1 MTGGEVPGTLRP
13 SGAPIRAHCAGSFVM
28 QQLYPEAED
37 SPAAREGTAA
47 HFYATEAVLGRV
59 HVVGTLAPNGHPI
72 DAAMVEGGN
81 AFVNDIAECQT
92 ALASVTPPG
101 SPPWAFGVETKLTMH
116 ARIHPDCEGTPDAY
130 LLDMAAGKAG
140 ALYVWD
146 YKYGHGYV
154 DPFRNEQLLEYCA
167 GVFEA
172 YELTD
177 GDVAGL
183 SVSIRIVQP
192 RNYDEAGPVRRWDTT
207 GAEVLRLIA
216 WLREREHAAKQPN
229 APTTTGEHCRYCT
242 ANAHCRA
249 AQAVAMDQV
258 DRSSSSI
265 PRELPPVALGLY
277 VRTLEAAQ
285 ERLTHHLDAA
295 KEVLEATVR
304 SGAQGTGWAIGTGR
318 GKEVWTIDPDALFA
332 IGSAMGVEL
341 RKRAEPITPKQARD
355 AGLDASV
362 TQAYATQQSG
372 KARLVPSDV
381 NTAARI
387 FGG

>member
-1 MTGGEVPGTLRP
+1 MSAPEVPGTLRP

-28 QQLYPEAED
+28 QQLYPETED

-47 HFYATEAVLGRV
+47 HFYATEAVLGRR
-59 HVVGTLAPNGHPI
+59 HPVGTLAPNGHPI
-72 DAAMVEGGN
+72 DAAMVEGGE
-81 AFVNDIAECQT
+81 AFALDIQT
-92 ALASVTPPG
+92 AIGSFWAMGDLPP
-101 SPPWAFGVETKLTMH
+101 SCRVETKLTMH
-116 ARIHPDCEGTPDAY
+116 ARIHPDCEGTPDCY
-130 LLDMAAGKAG
+130 LLDLAGG
-140 ALYVWD
+140 RLIVWD

-154 DPFRNEQLLEYCA
+154 DPFENEQLLEYCA

-177 GDVAGL
+177 EDVRGL

-192 RNYDEAGPVRRWDTT
+192 RNYDEAGPVRIWNTT

-216 WLREREHAAKQPN
+216 WLSEREHAAKQPN

-249 AQAVAMDQV
+249 LQAVAMDQV

-265 PRELPPVALGLY
+265 PRELPPAALGLY
-277 VRTLEAAQ
+277 VRTLEAAA

-304 SGAQGTGWAIGTGR
+304 GGAVGTGWAIGTGR
-318 GKEVWTIDPDALFA
+318 GREVWTLEPDALFTLGDA
-332 IGSAMGVEL
+332 LGVQL
-341 RKRAEPITPKQARD
+341 RKKPEPITPKQARD
-355 AGLDASV
+355 AGLDATV
-362 TQAYATQQSG
+362 TAAYAVQQSG
-372 KARLVPSDV
+372 KARLVPADV
-381 NTAARI
+381 NKAARI
-387 FGG
+387 FGGG